1 MKTKALTTKSNG
13 ERKSKRN
20 EYEEK
25 LIALH
30 RHASQLSSATNVDEV
45 VKYTLDAMEFTLGF
59 SSANFSLV
67 DAERRC
73 LRFKGK
79 RGTAPSFSDLPLDG
93 PGVTVKAANTGRTV
107 TVSDTRREEAYVDDE
122 GRAGK
127 EASPAKLSELAVP
140 VVIDETVVAVLNV
153 ENNLPNAFVD
163 DDQKLLETLA
173 THAASA
179 LRRLKEEGL
188 LRESEERYRL
198 MFENTSDAV
207 VIYHAVDGGKDF
219 VFKAFNCAAEGIE
232 KVRREDVIGK
242 NIAGVF
248 PGVKDFGLFEVLER
262 VLRTGKPEHYPA
274 TLYKDERIAGWR
286 DNYVYKL
293 PSGEIVVIY
302 QDVTERKHAEEA
314 LRKSEERYRSLFQ
327 NMLEGFAYCKMI
339 LDDDGRPE
347 DFVYLD
353 VNSAFSRLTGLRNVV
368 GKRVT
373 EVIPGIKE
381 ENPALFEIYGRV
393 ALTGKPENFEVDLKS
408 LGMSL
413 AISVSSPA
421 RGNFVSVFE
430 NITDRKRVGEA
441 LRHRVGELAVLQE
454 TVLEITGRHDLPEL
468 LNSIVERAARLLG
481 ATSGGMYLCDSEKQ
495 EVRCVVSYNTAVNIV
510 GTVIKYGEGAAGIVA
525 TTGKPLIIDDYRT
538 WPGRAA
544 VYEKD
549 QPFSSVLSAPMIWQ
563 GQVTGVIHV
572 LDNKEARHF
581 TQADLELLALF
592 ANHAAIA
599 LENQRS
605 LEALR
610 ENEVRF
616 RKVFDEA
623 PFGMA
628 LVRPDYRFARVNKT
642 FCTVLGYSEEEL
654 TTLKFTDI
662 THPDDI
668 KLGVELSQ
676 KLFRGEIPSFSVE
689 KRYIRK
695 NGEVLSARLTA
706 SFIWDGEGNPIYS
719 VAMIDDITE
728 RNRTEAALR
737 ESEERYR
744 AMVENSPNFIGILQ
758 DGVLKYVNSVALLDL
773 GWTREELL
781 SPSFNPIENAVSEK
795 SRSVLKENI
804 TRRLRGERV
813 APYEISLTKKDGS
826 EVPVMV
832 RAAKI
837 TYHQR
842 PAIEF
847 VFDDITER
855 KRAEEDLR
863 QSEERYR
870 SLFDRMLDGI
880 YLSTHE
886 GRFVDVNPAFVRMF
900 GYSSKQEMLDIS
912 DIKKELYFL
921 PKERGSHIL
930 DTGQEEVE
938 VYRMRRKDGSEVWVE
953 DHGGY
958 VHDEQGNI
966 IYHEGILRD
975 VTQRKRLEEELKH
988 YSAHLEEL
996 VKERSGKLAESEARY
1011 RRLFEGSPI
1020 SLWEEDFSEVK
1031 KYLDDL
1037 RSRGTRNLRRYF
1049 IEHPEDLAKCATMV
1063 KILDVN
1069 EATLRLYGAKT
1080 VEELR
1085 GELGRVFT
1093 HEFHDKFRE
1102 ELVALGEGKTQFAS
1116 EFDNQT
1122 LTGDTKHV
1130 SVILSVIPGYED
1142 TLAKVLVS
1150 TIDLTERKEME
1161 QRLQQADR
1169 LAAVGETAAMVGHD
1183 LRNPLQGIAGAVHLL
1198 KQEALTA
1205 KERDEML
1212 RLIEDSVGYSDT
1224 IVRDLTEY
1232 SAEIKLNL
1240 IETTPKSIV
1249 REALGKVS
1257 VPRVVTVHDRSEER
1271 PTIKVDSDR
1280 MKRVF
1285 INLVDNAI
1293 DAMPQGGIL
1302 TISGKRSDGSV
1313 EIEFSDTGSGM
1324 PEKVMKNLWKPLQTT
1339 KAKGLGLG
1347 LAICKRVVD
1356 AHGGSISVKSKAGEG
1371 TTVTIRLPIKPD
1383 AAEVTQE

>member
-1 MKTKALTTKSNG
+1 
-13 ERKSKRN
+13 
-20 EYEEK
+20 
-25 LIALH
+25 
-30 RHASQLSSATNVDEV
+30 
-45 VKYTLDAMEFTLGF
+45 
-59 SSANFSLV
+59 
-67 DAERRC
+67 
-73 LRFKGK
+73 
-79 RGTAPSFSDLPLDG
+79 
-93 PGVTVKAANTGRTV
+93 
-107 TVSDTRREEAYVDDE
+107 
-122 GRAGK
+122 
-127 EASPAKLSELAVP
+127 
-140 VVIDETVVAVLNV
+140 
-153 ENNLPNAFVD
+153 
-163 DDQKLLETLA
+163 
-173 THAASA
+173 
-179 LRRLKEEGL
+179 
-188 LRESEERYRL
+188 
-198 MFENTSDAV
+198 
-207 VIYHAVDGGKDF
+207 
-219 VFKAFNCAAEGIE
+219 
-232 KVRREDVIGK
+232 
-242 NIAGVF
+242 
-248 PGVKDFGLFEVLER
+248 
-262 VLRTGKPEHYPA
+262 PEHYPA

-293 PSGEIVVIY
+293 PSGEIVAIY
-302 QDVTERKHAEEA
+302 QDVTERKQAE
-314 LRKSEERYRSLFQ
+314 
-327 NMLEGFAYCKMI
+327 
-339 LDDDGRPE
+339 
-347 DFVYLD
+347 
-353 VNSAFSRLTGLRNVV
+353 
-368 GKRVT
+368 
-373 EVIPGIKE
+373 
-381 ENPALFEIYGRV
+381 
-393 ALTGKPENFEVDLKS
+393 
-408 LGMSL
+408 
-413 AISVSSPA
+413 
-421 RGNFVSVFE
+421 
-430 NITDRKRVGEA
+430 EA

-454 TVLEITGRHDLPEL
+454 TVLDITGRHDLPEL

-495 EVRCVVSYNTAVNIV
+495 EARCVVSYNTATNTV

-525 TTGKPLIIDDYRT
+525 ATGKPLIIDDYRT

-544 VYEKD
+544 IYEKD

-605 LEALR
+605 LVALR
-610 ENEVRF
+610 ENE
-616 RKVFDEA
+616 
-623 PFGMA
+623 
-628 LVRPDYRFARVNKT
+628 
-642 FCTVLGYSEEEL
+642 
-654 TTLKFTDI
+654 
-662 THPDDI
+662 
-668 KLGVELSQ
+668 
-676 KLFRGEIPSFSVE
+676 E
-689 KRYIRK
+689 K
-695 NGEVLSARLTA
+695 
-706 SFIWDGEGNPIYS
+706 
-719 VAMIDDITE
+719 
-728 RNRTEAALR
+728 
-737 ESEERYR
+737 YR
-744 AMVENSPNFIGILQ
+744 AMVEDSPNFIGIFQ
-758 DGVLKYVNSVALLDL
+758 DGVLKYVNSVAVLDL

-781 SPSFNPIENAVSEK
+781 SPSFDPIENAVSEK

-826 EVPVMV
+826 QIPVMV

-855 KRAEEDLR
+855 KKYETRLLALHTHASQLSSAEEGDTIVKCTLDALEFTFGFEHADFLLVENGSLQIKGSRGTPLAFSAQPLEGRGTTVKAANTKTTLRISDTRKEPAYVDPKGYDWTGPPTVLSELVVPVLLDAEAVAVLCVDSIRLDAFSDEDQELLETLAIHVGSALGRLRHEEELETIARFPSENPAPILRLDRHGTVLSANEASKALLQDWRSGIGQAAPMPWRDLVTDVLSSEEGRNIDIELRGKSYTFLVKPIVEENYVNLYGTDITDRKRAEEKLR

-870 SLFDRMLDGI
+870 SLFDRMLDGM
-880 YLSTHE
+880 YRSTHE
-886 GRFVDVNPAFVRMF
+886 GRFVDVNPTLAKMF
-900 GYSSKQEMLDIS
+900 GYSSKQEMLDIM
-912 DIKKELYFL
+912 DIKKELYFS
-921 PKERGSHIL
+921 PEERGSHIL

-938 VYRMRRKDGSEVWVE
+938 VYRMRRRDGSEVWVE

-975 VTQRKRLEEELKH
+975 VTQRKQLEEELKQ

-1037 RSRGTRNLRRYF
+1037 RSRGIRNLRRYF

-1080 VEELR
+1080 VEELG

-1093 HEFHDKFRE
+1093 HEFHDRFRE

-1122 LTGDTKHV
+1122 LAGDTKHV
-1130 SVILSVIPGYED
+1130 SLILSVIPGYED

-1161 QRLQQADR
+1161 QRLQQAER

-1212 RLIEDSVGYSDT
+1212 RLIEDSVGYSDA
-1224 IVRDLTEY
+1224 IVGDLTEY

-1249 REALGKVS
+1249 REALAKVS
-1257 VPRVVTVHDRSEER
+1257 VPGMVTVHDRSEER

-1280 MKRVF
+1280 MTRVF

-1302 TISGKRSDGSV
+1302 TISGKQSDGSM

-1356 AHGGSISVKSKAGEG
+1356 AHGGSISVKSIAGEG
-1371 TTVTIRLPIKPD
+1371 TIVTIRLPIKPD

>member
-1 MKTKALTTKSNG
+1 MNGQVELRYLKKRKRKVVKAKALTTKSNG

-25 LIALH
+25 LMALH
-30 RHASQLSSATNVDEV
+30 RHASQLSAATNVDEV

-59 SSANFSLV
+59 SSADFSLV
-67 DAERRC
+67 DADRRC
-73 LRFKGK
+73 LCFKGK
-79 RGTAPSFSDLPLDG
+79 RGTTPSFLELPLDG
-93 PGVTVKAANTGRTV
+93 PGVTVMAANTGRTV
-107 TVSDTRREEAYVDDE
+107 TVSDTRRKEAYVDDE

-163 DDQKLLETLA
+163 NDQKLLETLA

-179 LRRLKEEGL
+179 LRRLKDEAL
-188 LRESEERYRL
+188 LRESEERYR
-198 MFENTSDAV
+198 
-207 VIYHAVDGGKDF
+207 
-219 VFKAFNCAAEGIE
+219 
-232 KVRREDVIGK
+232 
-242 NIAGVF
+242 
-248 PGVKDFGLFEVLER
+248 
-262 VLRTGKPEHYPA
+262 
-274 TLYKDERIAGWR
+274 
-286 DNYVYKL
+286 
-293 PSGEIVVIY
+293 
-302 QDVTERKHAEEA
+302 
-314 LRKSEERYRSLFQ
+314 SLFQ
-327 NMLEGFAYCKMI
+327 SMLEGFAYCKMI

-381 ENPALFEIYGRV
+381 ENPELFEIYGRV
-393 ALTGKPENFEVDLKS
+393 ALTGKPESFEVDLKS
-408 LGMSL
+408 LGISL

-421 RGNFVSVFE
+421 RGNFVAVFE
-430 NITDRKRVGEA
+430 NVSNRKRVGEA
-441 LRHRVGELAVLQE
+441 LRHRVGELAALQE
-454 TVLEITGRHDLPEL
+454 TVLDITGRHDLPEL

-495 EVRCVVSYNTAVNIV
+495 EVRCVVSRNTPMNIV
-510 GTVIKYGEGAAGIVA
+510 GTVMKYGEGAAGVVA

-563 GQVTGVIHV
+563 GKVTGVIHV

-610 ENEVRF
+610 E
-616 RKVFDEA
+616 
-623 PFGMA
+623 
-628 LVRPDYRFARVNKT
+628 
-642 FCTVLGYSEEEL
+642 
-654 TTLKFTDI
+654 
-662 THPDDI
+662 
-668 KLGVELSQ
+668 
-676 KLFRGEIPSFSVE
+676 
-689 KRYIRK
+689 
-695 NGEVLSARLTA
+695 
-706 SFIWDGEGNPIYS
+706 
-719 VAMIDDITE
+719 
-728 RNRTEAALR
+728 
-737 ESEERYR
+737 SEERYR

-758 DGVLKYVNSVALLDL
+758 DGVLKYVNSVAVLDL

-781 SPSFNPIENAVSEK
+781 SPSFDPIENSVSEK
-795 SRSVLKENI
+795 SRSVLKENM

-813 APYEISLTKKDGS
+813 APYEISLTKRDGS

-842 PAIEF
+842 AAIEF

-855 KRAEEDLR
+855 KRAEDELR

-900 GYSSKQEMLDIS
+900 GYSSKQEILDIA
-912 DIKKELYFL
+912 DIKKELYFS
-921 PKERGSHIL
+921 PEERGSHIL

-938 VYRMRRKDGSEVWVE
+938 VYRMRQKGGSEVWVE
-953 DHGGY
+953 DHGRY
-958 VHDEQGNI
+958 IHNEQGNVI
-966 IYHEGILRD
+966 FHEGILRD
-975 VTQRKRLEEELKH
+975 VTQRKRLEEELKQ

-1011 RRLFEGSPI
+1011 RRLFESSPI

-1031 KYLDDL
+1031 KYFDDL
-1037 RSRGTRNLRRYF
+1037 RNRGVKNLRRYF
-1049 IEHPEDLAKCATMV
+1049 TEHPEELAKCATMV

-1085 GELGRVFT
+1085 GELGRIFT

-1102 ELVALGEGKTQFAS
+1102 ELVALGEGKTQFSS

-1130 SVILSVIPGYED
+1130 SLIVSVIPGYED
-1142 TLAKVLVS
+1142 TLSKVLVS

-1212 RLIEDSVGYSDT
+1212 RLIEDSVGYSDA
-1224 IVRDLTEY
+1224 IVGDLTEY

-1240 IETTPKSIV
+1240 IETTPKAIV

-1280 MKRVF
+1280 MTRVF

-1356 AHGGSISVKSKAGEG
+1356 AHGGSISVKSRPGEG
-1371 TTVTIRLPIKPD
+1371 TTVTIRLPIRPD

>member
-1 MKTKALTTKSNG
+1 VKAKALATKSNG

-25 LIALH
+25 LMALH

-45 VKYTLDAMEFTLGF
+45 VKYTLDAIEFTLGF
-59 SSANFSLV
+59 SSADFSLV

-79 RGTAPSFSDLPLDG
+79 RGTATSFLELPLG
-93 PGVTVKAANTGRTV
+93 GHGVTVKVANTGRTV

-163 DDQKLLETLA
+163 NDQKLLETLA

-293 PSGEIVVIY
+293 PSGEIVAIY
-302 QDVTERKHAEEA
+302 QDVTERKQAEEA

-368 GKRVT
+368 GKRGT

-454 TVLEITGRHDLPEL
+454 TVLDITGKHDLPEL

-495 EVRCVVSYNTAVNIV
+495 EVRCVVSYNTATNIV
-510 GTVIKYGEGAAGIVA
+510 GTVVKYGEGAAGIVA

-538 WPGRAA
+538 WPSRAA

-572 LDNKEARHF
+572 LDNKEAKHF

-605 LEALR
+605 LE
-610 ENEVRF
+610 
-616 RKVFDEA
+616 
-623 PFGMA
+623 
-628 LVRPDYRFARVNKT
+628 
-642 FCTVLGYSEEEL
+642 
-654 TTLKFTDI
+654 
-662 THPDDI
+662 
-668 KLGVELSQ
+668 
-676 KLFRGEIPSFSVE
+676 
-689 KRYIRK
+689 
-695 NGEVLSARLTA
+695 
-706 SFIWDGEGNPIYS
+706 
-719 VAMIDDITE
+719 
-728 RNRTEAALR
+728 ALR

-758 DGVLKYVNSVALLDL
+758 DGVLKYVNSVAVLDL

-781 SPSFNPIENAVSEK
+781 SPSFDPIENAVSEK

-855 KRAEEDLR
+855 KRAEDELR

-900 GYSSKQEMLDIS
+900 GYSSKQEILDIA
-912 DIKKELYFL
+912 DIKKELYFS
-921 PKERGSHIL
+921 PIERGSHIL

-938 VYRMRRKDGSEVWVE
+938 VYRMRQKGGSEVWVE
-953 DHGGY
+953 DHGRY
-958 VHDEQGNI
+958 IHNEQGNVI
-966 IYHEGILRD
+966 FHEGILRD
-975 VTQRKRLEEELKH
+975 VTQRKRLDEELKQ

-1011 RRLFEGSPI
+1011 RRLFESSPI

-1031 KYLDDL
+1031 KYFDDL
-1037 RSRGTRNLRRYF
+1037 RNRGVKDLKRYF
-1049 IEHPEDLAKCATMV
+1049 TEHPEDLAKCATMV
-1063 KILDVN
+1063 KVLDVN

-1085 GELGRVFT
+1085 GELSRVFT
-1093 HEFHDKFRE
+1093 HEFLGKFRE

-1130 SVILSVIPGYED
+1130 SLILSVIPGYED
-1142 TLAKVLVS
+1142 TLSKVLVS

-1198 KQEALTA
+1198 KQEALTV

-1212 RLIEDSVGYSDT
+1212 RLIEESVGYSDA
-1224 IVRDLTEY
+1224 IVGDLTEY

-1257 VPRVVTVHDRSEER
+1257 VPGVVTVHDRSEER

-1280 MKRVF
+1280 MTRVF

-1293 DAMPQGGIL
+1293 DAMPHGGIL